1 MGKKIGIAVGLGAA
15 MLVLAAAV
23 VWFWGGSG
31 EPSVEVTAPT
41 IRTTT
46 TIATQITDTT
56 STAISETA
64 AVEASPGQ
72 VIFDVDKTQSSVQF
86 EIDEIR
92 DAEPTHVIGTTSEV
106 AGQILIDFD
115 NPENSQLGTIVIN
128 LRTLSTGSQ
137 FRDRAIRGPILGSES
152 SENEFAQFNP
162 TSIDGLPESVA
173 IGDTVRVSIA
183 GDLLV
188 SGTTNQVVFEV
199 EIVIESRERIHITGS
214 ANVLRS
220 DFGLSIPSVPRIAS
234 VSDEISLVLDLVAL
248 SG

>member
-31 EPSVEVTAPT
+31 EPSAEVTAPT

-46 TIATQITDTT
+46 TIPTQITDTT
-56 STAISETA
+56 STAISGTA
-64 AVEASPGQ
+64 AVEVSTGQ

-92 DAEPTHVIGTTSEV
+92 DAEPRHVIGTTSEV

-173 IGDTVRVSIA
+173 IGDIVSVSIA

-199 EIVIESRERIHITGS
+199 EIVIESRERIHIIGS
-214 ANVLRS
+214 AKVLRS